1 MRRVS
6 VLSKPILRS
15 LTRAPLVT
23 SLRFAPLAFRTRT
36 FCDASAD
43 SETPSI
49 ASKNVISPERKK
61 QLDELAAQMK
71 IDLREERERLKK
83 HGPPVTVRSA
93 NGALAT
99 ELYIEADEKGI
110 HDQIE
115 KELNQIFE
123 AIDGNPMI
131 LSPVAPRSGLVE
143 EIDNLKKQ
151 LKLSKPTCDLL
162 EHLVEKKRFSQ
173 FVKIQKIYD
182 NFLTLR
188 RKQVPVTITVP
199 NRASLTERQKSD
211 IFEALRDQ
219 VPHGHTALVTYK
231 EDPSI
236 MGGFIISAGNN
247 NQDYT
252 TQTAL
257 VDAAVAALE
266 KDKETFG
273 SLDWIQKQK
282 TKLGL

>member
-1 MRRVS
+1 MGYTMRRVS

-99 ELYIEADEKGI
+99 ELYIEAVEKG
-110 HDQIE
+110 
-115 KELNQIFE
+115 LNQIFE

-143 EIDNLKKQ
+143 EIENLKKQ

-266 KDKETFG
+266 K
-273 SLDWIQKQK
+273 
-282 TKLGL
+282 